1 MEKGISVVI
10 PAYNEEGSIKET
22 LDQLN
27 EVLDNIEHEI
37 IVVDDNSKDS
47 TSEKIKDY
55 KYIKLIKHTKNKGY
69 GGSIKSGIKESNF
82 DIIAI
87 TDADGTYPNEKIQDL
102 FEILNND
109 DLDMVVGSRTGS
121 NVSILIV
128 RRPAKWFIGKLAN
141 YIVDQ
146 RIPDI
151 NVRSYSLEIGG
162 SDRCR

>member
-37 IVVDDNSKDS
+37 IVVDDNSNDS

-69 GGSIKSGIKESNF
+69 GGSITSGIKESNF
-82 DIIAI
+82 D
-87 TDADGTYPNEKIQDL
+87 T
-102 FEILNND
+102 
-109 DLDMVVGSRTGS
+109 
-121 NVSILIV
+121 
-128 RRPAKWFIGKLAN
+128 
-141 YIVDQ
+141 
-146 RIPDI
+146 
-151 NVRSYSLEIGG
+151 SYSISLHWKCVYFIFFKSNPILRYCQFTFVGI
-162 SDRCR
+162 SL